1 MVRRLVE
8 DEEIWFL
15 QHELA
20 EDEPGGF
27 AAGESLGGLERV
39 VAAEEHLPHQ
49 SAQLLLIGA
58 GIELPEP
65 VDGGHAF
72 GDGIAVI
79 LGEVSDGHFVS
90 PDDGAAV
97 DWELP
102 IGILDM

>member
-1 MVRRLVE
+1 MVRRLVQ

-20 EDEPGGF
+20 KDEPGRF

-49 SAQLLLIGA
+49 STQLLLIGA

-65 VDGGHAF
+65 VDGSHTF

-79 LGEVSDGHFVS
+79 LREVTDGHFVP
-90 PDDGAAV
+90 PDYRAAV
-97 DWELP
+97 DRELA
-102 IGILDM
+102 